1 MMEHQLFE
9 IMRFQILTA
18 AMKAETQDRLT
29 DAYVYAWETR
39 VFPLFNEGAEW
50 HRPFAAH
57 FVVRAEQVAE
67 LSKFLDDRWAAK
79 YFPTFYELE
88 EHYGLRSG
96 RSTWHR
102 ANLVHACRY
111 LRLSGLFDQAFW
123 DCLVEP
129 NERPA
134 EAAHIT
140 APFDRTRDVYLM

>member
-1 MMEHQLFE
+1 MERQLFE

-18 AMKAETQDRLT
+18 AMKPETQDRLT

-57 FVVRAEQVAE
+57 FVVRAEQVGE
-67 LSKFLDDRWAAK
+67 LSQFLDERWTAR

-96 RSTWHR
+96 RSVWQR
-102 ANLVHACRY
+102 ANLIRACRY
-111 LRLSGLFDQAFW
+111 LKLSSLFDQGFW
-123 DCLVEP
+123 ECLVAPTEH
-129 NERPA
+129 PA